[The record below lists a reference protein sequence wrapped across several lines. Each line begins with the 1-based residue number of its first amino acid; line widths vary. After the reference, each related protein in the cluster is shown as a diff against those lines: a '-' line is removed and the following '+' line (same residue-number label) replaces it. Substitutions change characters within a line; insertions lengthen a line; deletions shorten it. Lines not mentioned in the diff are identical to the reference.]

1 MLTNVMPKKQTHEVE
16 FSRYNFS
23 SFNFIMKTILL
34 AIILTV
40 PQIIILLVI
49 LELQIVTPINMIG
62 WVIFALIWTFYVLL
76 KLSKI
81 Y

>member
-1 MLTNVMPKKQTHEVE
+1 MLTNVMPKKQIYEVE
-16 FSRYNFS
+16 FSRHHFS
-23 SFNFIMKTILL
+23 SFNFIIKTIFF
-34 AIILTV
+34 AIILTA

-49 LELQIVTPINMIG
+49 LELQIVTPINMIS

-76 KLSKI
+76 KLSKF